1 MFKNLYTKTCKLV
14 EKVVDKVVAVALIA
28 VGYVVSASPVQAE
41 MLPADQAATL
51 AGITGAS
58 TLYFAIGGGIL
69 VVLAGFWGFK
79 KVMGL
84 LGK

>member
-1 MFKNLYTKTCKLV
+1 MFNRLRFVLL
-14 EKVVDKVVAVALIA
+14 ALLLSLI
-28 VGYVVSASPVQAE
+28 VSGQAMAD

-84 LGK
+84 VGGK